1 MSDVLVLN
9 ERYKLIKRVG
19 SGGMASVY
27 RAEDLLLGRVVA
39 VKMLHEGLE
48 SDEMFV
54 RQFQREAHS
63 AANLSHPN
71 IVTVHDIGRH
81 EHRSYIVMEFVDGR
95 TLKDII
101 RTHTRQGQV
110 ISIKRVLDLIIQ
122 VCQGIGYAHRT
133 GLVHCDVKPQ
143 NVIVTADDR
152 VKVADFGIARAMS
165 QASMHHSD
173 LVWGTPQYFSPE
185 QASGE
190 TPTPASDVYS
200 IGIILF
206 EMLSNRLP
214 FEGESSTAIALK
226 HLQEPPP
233 DIHNFNPHV
242 PDQLVRI
249 LNKVLSKEPT
259 GRYRTAGQ
267 LGRILSAYREQS
279 NELTMLSPAI
289 PRDQS
294 NLPSGFPIRAD
305 GEPAYSE
312 SLFPPEPEPE
322 PEPESEE
329 EITQAPPPLP
339 EQPIDIEPAAELD
352 PTIYK
357 ENSAPTLAPLPEP
370 AAPAPGRDPLAVVL
384 GIIAAI
390 AMLGLIPAW
399 VTAFLANYPL
409 P

>member
-81 EHRSYIVMEFVDGR
+81 EHRSYIVMEFIDGR
-95 TLKDII
+95 TLKDIV
-101 RTHTRQGQV
+101 RTHARQGQ
-110 ISIKRVLDLIIQ
+110 IIPIKRVLDLIIQ

-165 QASMHHSD
+165 QASMQHSD
-173 LVWGTPQYFSPE
+173 MVWGTPQYFSPE
-185 QASGE
+185 QAAGE

-206 EMLSNRLP
+206 ELLSNRLP

-233 DIHNFNPHV
+233 SIHDFNPHV

-249 LNKVLSKEPT
+249 LQKVLSKEPT

-279 NELTMLSPAI
+279 NELTMLSPAL
-289 PRDQS
+289 PRDLS
-294 NLPSGFPIRAD
+294 NLPSGTPVRAED
-305 GEPAYSE
+305 DTAQSEPQ
-312 SLFPPEPEPE
+312 PEFAV
-322 PEPESEE
+322 SE
-329 EITQAPPPLP
+329 EITQLPTPLP
-339 EQPIDIEPAAELD
+339 PEPIDIEPPLEID

-357 ENSAPTLAPLPEP
+357 SPPESAP
-370 AAPAPGRDPLAVVL
+370 AAPPRDPFALFLGVV
-384 GIIAAI
+384 AALS
-390 AMLGLIPAW
+390 MLGLIVAW
-399 VTAFLANYPL
+399 GFVYFAYYPL
-409 P
+409 S